1 MSEEIFNNAIYLDDV
16 PQNEWR
22 QKYIGPGYRY
32 VCYTLDQD
40 RNGKIILFGYDLVG
54 NPKTFICPWQSYIKY
69 RVKYDTNEKD
79 IYGNFVETRKF
90 KSSFERK
97 KRLEEIG
104 NSLFIVECLKPE
116 QEFLQAM
123 FYDVSLNDDF
133 NKQPLRV
140 QFIDIET
147 EISDVFEKPADARNR
162 INMITIYDSKY
173 EKYFT
178 WSLDHAEIDFKEEP
192 LCNYPK
198 DKFEFFEF
206 NNKEADLLEHF
217 LSWIEAN
224 YPDVSYGWN
233 TKGYDWPYIVRRI
246 ENVLGKS
253 AAQRLSPISKYRI
266 KDVNHAN
273 ERADVGA
280 EIEVDIQGLFIA
292 DGLVLY
298 RDKFLMAPALDGG
311 YNLSNVGEHEDLGR
325 KIEYDGTLKDLYI
338 KDYQK
343 FYEYNVRDVD
353 LVVKIEQKCKLINLS
368 RQVAGSGLC
377 NYDMIYSSIAY
388 LIGSLISYS
397 KLNMNR
403 TFQSYL
409 NQKNEKEEYE
419 GAYVFPPVKGVYR
432 GGIATFDVNSLYPST
447 IRSVNLS
454 PETYVGKLSKMN
466 VMFDDMNSRLAYNKE
481 EPIDLN
487 DPELTELWLY
497 PANNGKRKKVNKADV
512 MKLIESKCIYTRNNT
527 LFMKH
532 SIKQGV
538 VSGWCKYFY
547 NLRKTTKKSMQKL
560 EMDVYNN
567 KVAPENLKC
576 TEDLIQNLD
585 AKQHAL
591 KIMINSVYGILGT
604 SHSPIYNHNLAQTIT
619 RNGKF
624 FNTNAAKFTF
634 NYFKENFGI
643 DDTYPIVA
651 SGDTD
656 SFFLNIDCV
665 TKSFKKKYNL
675 GDDIA
680 KWSDDDK
687 LNLWKYM
694 DNFGENVLNPHQQ
707 ELIKNYCHTEHPE
720 VLRYSME
727 YIGACGIYEAK
738 KHYGVYKI
746 LSEGPEIVNKIKY
759 SGIEL
764 KKATVPKKI
773 KGILGEIYSGI
784 LTKNW
789 KESDFAEYIQK
800 AYDDF
805 RTLSIDDLAMWKGYN
820 TAREA
825 DGFLSMAVGATGISS
840 ACTYYNQMIDK
851 LGLGK
856 KYDQILL
863 GQKVRF
869 CYVLPDNEYGISYI
883 AYHDGQWPKEFDQ
896 IFHVDYDVMFDKLIL
911 SALKGFIEATRFKM
925 PNPAKP
931 ILFDIFQ
938 L

>member
-32 VCYTLDQD
+32 VCYTTDQD

-90 KSSFERK
+90 KSAFERK

-162 INMITIYDSKY
+162 INMITIYDSTY

-178 WSLDHAEIDFKEEP
+178 WSLEHAEIDFKEEP

-253 AAQRLSPISKYRI
+253 AAQRLSPIGKYRV

-353 LVVKIEQKCKLINLS
+353 LVVKIEQKCKLVNLS

-466 VMFDDMNSRLAYNKE
+466 VMFDDMNSRVAYNKE

-487 DPELTELWLY
+487 DPEITELWLY

-547 NLRKTTKKSMQKL
+547 NLRKTTKESMQKL

-656 SFFLNIDCV
+656 SV
-665 TKSFKKKYNL
+665 R
-675 GDDIA
+675 GDTI
-680 KWSDDDK
+680 
-687 LNLWKYM
+687 
-694 DNFGENVLNPHQQ
+694 
-707 ELIKNYCHTEHPE
+707 
-720 VLRYSME
+720 LR
-727 YIGACGIYEAK
+727 I
-738 KHYGVYKI
+738 
-746 LSEGPEIVNKIKY
+746 
-759 SGIEL
+759 
-764 KKATVPKKI
+764 
-773 KGILGEIYSGI
+773 
-784 LTKNW
+784 
-789 KESDFAEYIQK
+789 
-800 AYDDF
+800 
-805 RTLSIDDLAMWKGYN
+805 R
-820 TAREA
+820 R
-825 DGFLSMAVGATGISS
+825 
-840 ACTYYNQMIDK
+840 
-851 LGLGK
+851 
-856 KYDQILL
+856 
-863 GQKVRF
+863 
-869 CYVLPDNEYGISYI
+869 
-883 AYHDGQWPKEFDQ
+883 
-896 IFHVDYDVMFDKLIL
+896 
-911 SALKGFIEATRFKM
+911 
-925 PNPAKP
+925 
-931 ILFDIFQ
+931 
-938 L
+938 